1 MVVKKGSE
9 SETYSLTQLYAGS
22 YKGTFPFAEAGV
34 YTMTIT
40 EYDGYDKMVDSIE
53 TAVAVSYSNE
63 YDAFAPDGK
72 LLLSNMCSYSEGGI
86 LESVAKAA
94 AIRLPTIAI
103 VYDPIIPLAILIA
116 AMVLVDIAVRK
127 IRLKDI
133 RNFLVKL
140 HLLSK

>member
-1 MVVKKGSE
+1 M
-9 SETYSLTQLYAGS
+9 
-22 YKGTFPFAEAGV
+22 F
-34 YTMTIT
+34 
-40 EYDGYDKMVDSIE
+40 
-53 TAVAVSYSNE
+53 AVAI
-63 YDAFAPDGK
+63 DGPAGAGK
-72 LLLSNMCSYSEGGI
+72 S
-86 LESVAKAA
+86 SVAKAA